1 MYTQIAI
8 HIVANE
14 IVFVNNFDQN
24 RSIKNKTKIFS
35 FIYIDKFDAVE
46 YIVYSIPAK
55 YFDKTGIF
63 Y

>member
-14 IVFVNNFDQN
+14 IVFVNNFAEN
-24 RSIKNKTKIFS
+24 RSIKNKTKNFHT
-35 FIYIDKFDAVE
+35 IYIDKFGAVE

-55 YFDKTGIF
+55 YFDK
-63 Y
+63 